1 MKARKII
8 TITLLAL
15 AAVAVV
21 ALALWRFLPRSL
33 GDVLNGDPGAAA
45 SMAAQVAVTGIS
57 GGKAATDT
65 YTLEALSPDSEHFA
79 AILEILEGTN
89 YRPDFR
95 NLLPWPLTSVAAEG
109 LKDGR
114 SVMVFLVWGD
124 SLESSA
130 TLHLQTE
137 SQAVVSLGTEDG
149 FRIYHPTDPEAHA
162 ALADYLEAHGVS
174 DGTSPSQPLSD

>member
-33 GDVLNGDPGAAA
+33 GDVLNGDPGAVTN
-45 SMAAQVAVTGIS
+45 MAAQVAVTDIS

-162 ALADYLEAHGVS
+162 ALANYLEAHGVS

>member
-1 MKARKII
+1 MKKRKVLKRS
-8 TITLLAL
+8 LLAL
-15 AAVAVV
+15 AAVIVV

-45 SMAAQVAVTGIS
+45 NMAAQVAVTGIS

-95 NLLPWPLTSVAAEG
+95 NLLPWPRNSVEADSRF
-109 LKDGR
+109 DGR
-114 SVMVFLVWGD
+114 SVTIFLVWRDGWED
-124 SLESSA
+124 TC
-130 TLHLQTE
+130 TLSFQTE

-162 ALADYLEAHGVS
+162 ALADYLEVYGV
-174 DGTSPSQPLSD
+174 PSA

>member
-1 MKARKII
+1 MKTGKVV
-8 TITLLAL
+8 TISVLAL

-33 GDVLNGDPGAAA
+33 GDVLNGDPGAVTN
-45 SMAAQVAVTGIS
+45 MAAQVAVTDIS

-95 NLLPWPLTSVAAEG
+95 NLLPWPRNSAEADSRF
-109 LKDGR
+109 DGR
-114 SVMVFLVWGD
+114 SVTIFLVWGD
-124 SLESSA
+124 GWEDTC
-130 TLHLQTE
+130 TLSFQTE
-137 SQAVVSLGTEDG
+137 SHAVVSLGTEDG

-162 ALADYLEAHGVS
+162 ALADYLEVYGV
-174 DGTSPSQPLSD
+174 PSA